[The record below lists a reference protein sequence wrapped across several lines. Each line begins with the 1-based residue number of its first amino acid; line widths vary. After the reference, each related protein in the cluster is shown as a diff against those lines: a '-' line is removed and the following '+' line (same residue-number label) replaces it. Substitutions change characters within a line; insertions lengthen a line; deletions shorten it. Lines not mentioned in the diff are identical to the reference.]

1 MERVRP
7 KRPYSSSSN
16 SSSSSTYSHYYD
28 RPKRPYGSGGGG
40 GHHNRHRHSTYQPL
54 TVDTNQPINT
64 CFRILCP
71 EVKTAGV
78 IGKGGSI
85 IKSLRQETG
94 AWINVQQLV
103 PGDDERVIE
112 ITDVRSREPD
122 GSISPYSPAQEALR
136 MIHDRILNWDDDLAA
151 PSAGGPPGGNRIATR
166 LVVPRSHVGCLL
178 GKGGKIIEQ
187 MRQETNSHIRIL
199 PRDHH
204 LPRCVSQSDELVQV
218 VGDATAVKKALEN
231 ISSRLKENPLR
242 DRGAFHGKLHSS
254 DPQAFPDDD
263 LGPYINS
270 GSARGHFDGSGTR
283 NSGYALRPSGYGKY
297 DSDANHIAD
306 NMEPFSSEE
315 IVFQILCPCDRVD
328 RIVDEDR
335 GILAL
340 LRDEVG
346 VNVKVA
352 DAVPGSHEQTII
364 ITSDEDQD
372 DILFPAQEALLHIQ
386 THLVDLAHDK
396 ENIVKTRLLVPSI
409 EIDYLGERD
418 LFLTEISRS
427 SNAEMHVLPREQHP
441 LCTSSSDEL
450 VEIVGEIRAARQA
463 LLQLTDRLRGYFFA
477 ENSLSRESLSIPVD
491 SSIGNVG
498 TVEPIPSIRNTLPK
512 GCEEDGPPL
521 VSVQSLQP
529 GAVPRPTK
537 DVLLTSLTEG
547 DGSRALSVEE
557 SSARDGV
564 PNVPERFPAAIVTK
578 TTVEVAISEHATAAL
593 TRSKNKLMQISEIS
607 GAKVELVENMIKISG
622 SPEQAE
628 KAQNLLQ
635 GFILS
640 IELDD
645 APNGP

>member
-1 MERVRP
+1 MERVRA
-7 KRPYSSSSN
+7 KRPYSSSS
-16 SSSSSTYSHYYD
+16 SSSSNSYSHYYD
-28 RPKRPYGSGGGG
+28 RPKRAYGSGGGG
-40 GHHNRHRHSTYQPL
+40 GHHNRHRHSTYQSPL
-54 TVDTNQPINT
+54 TVDPTQPINT

-71 EVKTAGV
+71 EVKATGV

-94 AWINVQQLV
+94 AWISVQQLV

-112 ITDVRSREPD
+112 ITDVRGREAD
-122 GSISPYSPAQEALR
+122 GTISPYSPAQEALL
-136 MIHDRILNWDDDLAA
+136 MIHERILNWDDDPAA
-151 PSAGGPPGGNRIATR
+151 SSAGGPPGGNRIATR

-218 VGDATAVKKALEN
+218 VGDSTAVKKALAI

-242 DRGAFHGKLHSS
+242 DRGAFHGRLHSS
-254 DPQAFPDDD
+254 DPQVFPDDD
-263 LGPYINS
+263 LGPYMTS

-283 NSGYALRPSGYGKY
+283 NSGYALRSSGYGKY
-297 DSDANHIAD
+297 DSDANHITD
-306 NMEPFSSEE
+306 NMESFSSEE
-315 IVFQILCPCDRVD
+315 IVFQILCPCDGVD
-328 RIVDEDR
+328 RIVGEDR

-346 VNVKVA
+346 VSVKVV
-352 DAVPGSHEQTII
+352 DAVPGCDEQAIV

-386 THLVDLAHDK
+386 THLVDLAYDK

-427 SNAEMHVLPREQHP
+427 SNAEMRVLPREQHP

-463 LLQLTDRLRGYFFA
+463 LIQLTDRLRGYFFA
-477 ENSLSRESLSIPVD
+477 ENSLSKESPCIPVENN
-491 SSIGNVG
+491 IGNAG
-498 TVEPIPSIRNTLPK
+498 AVEPISPIRNTLPNE
-512 GCEEDGPPL
+512 GCEEDGPPS
-521 VSVQSLQP
+521 VSVPSLQA
-529 GAVPRPTK
+529 GAVPWPTK
-537 DVLLTSLTEG
+537 DVGG
-547 DGSRALSVEE
+547 DGSRTLAVEE
-557 SSARDGV
+557 SSVREEVSNAL
-564 PNVPERFPAAIVTK
+564 ERFPAAIVTR
-578 TTVEVAISEHATAAL
+578 TTVEVVISEHATAAL

-607 GAKVELVENMIKISG
+607 GAKVELVENTIKISG
-622 SPEQAE
+622 SPEQSE